1 MKIKINLFQK
11 IFIFSIFL
19 IIFTVTVSYLFSTF
33 LADSFYIDRKKS
45 EILEIVNNAKKL
57 SIDEYIFK
65 NYASE
70 LKNKEGINL
79 YILSENDTDI
89 YDKDDT
95 YYNYEDKYF
104 TQLEDGFHIKKL
116 PFSNIMLLVYKEELP
131 NGELLFVTTSLS
143 VMSSHRHEVYSLH
156 LQSFDESVKM
166 GKELDERFER
176 TFE

>member
-65 NYASE
+65 DYASE

-95 YYNYEDKYF
+95 YYIE
-104 TQLEDGFHIKKL
+104 
-116 PFSNIMLLVYKEELP
+116 
-131 NGELLFVTTSLS
+131 
-143 VMSSHRHEVYSLH
+143 
-156 LQSFDESVKM
+156 
-166 GKELDERFER
+166 
-176 TFE
+176 

>member
-65 NYASE
+65 DYASE

-116 PFSNIMLLVYKEELP
+116 PFSNNIACL
-131 NGELLFVTTSLS
+131 
-143 VMSSHRHEVYSLH
+143 
-156 LQSFDESVKM
+156 
-166 GKELDERFER
+166 
-176 TFE
+176 